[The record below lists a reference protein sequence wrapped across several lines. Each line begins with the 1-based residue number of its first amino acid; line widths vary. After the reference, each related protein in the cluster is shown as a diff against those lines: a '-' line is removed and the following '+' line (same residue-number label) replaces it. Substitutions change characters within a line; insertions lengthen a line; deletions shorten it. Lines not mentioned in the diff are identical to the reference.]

1 MLEVDL
7 HLPYSRSLKT
17 KRAVVKPILEG
28 ARHRYSVAAA
38 EVAHHDR
45 WQRAGLGLAAVA
57 ASVGHVEEVLDQVE
71 RFIWSNP
78 DVEVL
83 GAERHWLDRA

>member
-1 MLEVDL
+1 M
-7 HLPYSRSLKT
+7 
-17 KRAVVKPILEG
+17 
-28 ARHRYSVAAA
+28 AAA
-38 EVAHHDR
+38 EVAHQDL

-57 ASVGHVEEVLDQVE
+57 ASVGHVEDVLDQVE

-83 GAERHWLDRA
+83 GAERHWLDKA

>member
-1 MLEVDL
+1 VLEVDL

-17 KRAVVKPILEG
+17 KRAVVRPMLEG
-28 ARHRYSVAAA
+28 ARQRYSVAAA
-38 EVAHHDR
+38 EVAHQDL

-57 ASVGHVEEVLDQVE
+57 ATFAHVDEVLDQVE

-83 GAERHWLDRA
+83 AIERRWLDSA

>member
-1 MLEVDL
+1 M
-7 HLPYSRSLKT
+7 
-17 KRAVVKPILEG
+17 
-28 ARHRYSVAAA
+28 AAA
-38 EVAHHDR
+38 EVAHQDL

-57 ASVGHVEEVLDQVE
+57 ASVGHVDEVLDQVE

-83 GAERHWLDRA
+83 SADRDGS